1 MAALSNN
8 DILKRLRFTFD
19 YSDEQMTEIFDQV
32 EVTVTRSLLSDWL
45 KSEEAED
52 FKKMHDN
59 QLAAFLNG
67 FINLRRGKRE
77 GSQPPIE
84 QRLDNNLILKK
95 LKIALELKTEEIVD
109 LFKLTDLQVG
119 KHEITAFLRN
129 PKQPQYRPF
138 MDQFLRNF
146 LLGLQLKHRGK

>member
-1 MAALSNN
+1 
-8 DILKRLRFTFD
+8 
-19 YSDEQMTEIFDQV
+19 
-32 EVTVTRSLLSDWL
+32 
-45 KSEEAED
+45 
-52 FKKMHDN
+52 MHDN

-67 FINLRRGKRE
+67 LINLKRGKRE

-84 QRLDNNLILKK
+84 QRIDNNLILKK
-95 LKIALELKTEEIVD
+95 IKIALELKTEEIVD

-146 LLGLQLKHRGK
+146 LLALQIQHRGEIKKE